1 MKAPLKQEQL
11 MMIIDGAT
19 DEHRIAIGK
28 MITTSVRS
36 TRGHL
41 STVTGTRV
49 RVRPMVLLTKVGT
62 PASRPVRVAAQ
73 HPRPLPRHGACRP

>member
-1 MKAPLKQEQL
+1 